1 MLLGGIIMRVE
12 YFIQDMI
19 EMIDDVQ
26 RELTV
31 LLSNLDK

>member
-1 MLLGGIIMRVE
+1 MRVE

-19 EMIDDVQ
+19 EMVDDVQ
-26 RELTV
+26 MELSV

>member
-1 MLLGGIIMRVE
+1 MRVE

-26 RELTV
+26 MELSV